1 MNKSVK
7 KLLGPPVRAGR
18 YAILAT
24 RDWRAGR
31 QLRSVQDNTAGIA
44 DGDVLLVVCLRN
56 EKFRMPAF
64 VDHYRRLGV
73 DHFLVID
80 NGSTDGLQDWAAE
93 ARDISV
99 WYTEASYKKA
109 RFGMLWCNDLLRR
122 YGTGHWCVTVDPD
135 ELLVY
140 PFYETRGLKAL
151 CRFLEDDGREIMHSV
166 MLDAYSD
173 RDVDDTV
180 LSEGDDPFRVC
191 PYFDG
196 DGYVQETGW
205 GNGTCIRGGPR
216 QRVHFRRQPETAPAL
231 NKAPLVRWRRHYHYR
246 MSMHDAYPLRLNRA
260 HARSEVSLTG
270 ALFHFKLI
278 ASLEDKAREEMQRRE
293 HFAGSREYE
302 QYLSASTNEF
312 YEEGLSTRYE
322 GSAQLQRLGLMSA
335 GKWF

>member
-1 MNKSVK
+1 MPKRIARK
-7 KLLGPPVRAGR
+7 IGTWQFYRQLRAQDRRAGR
-18 YAILAT
+18 DLSLVDDKTARI
-24 RDWRAGR
+24 GP
-31 QLRSVQDNTAGIA
+31 RS
-44 DGDVLLVVCLRN
+44 VLLVTCLRN

-64 VDHYRRLGV
+64 VEHYRRLGV
-73 DHFLVID
+73 DHFLLID
-80 NGSTDGLQDWAAE
+80 NGSSDGLREWAA
-93 ARDISV
+93 DQTDVSV
-99 WYTEASYKKA
+99 WYTEASYKRA
-109 RFGMLWCNDLLRR
+109 NFGMLWCNDLLYR
-122 YGTGHWCVTVDPD
+122 YGTGRWCVTVDPD

-140 PFYETRGLKAL
+140 PNCETRDLHAL
-151 CRFLEDDGREIMHSV
+151 CQFLEDDKRECMHV
-166 MLDAYSD
+166 LMLDAYSD
-173 RDVDDTV
+173 RPMERTV
-180 LSEGDDPFRVC
+180 LDEGVDPFAVC
-191 PYFDG
+191 PFFDR
-196 DGYVQETGW
+196 DGYIQVEGW
-205 GNGTCIRGGPR
+205 GRGTFVRGGPR
-216 QRVHFRRQPETAPAL
+216 MRVHFRQQPETAPML
-231 NKAPLVRWRRHYHYR
+231 NKVPLIKWRRHYHYR